1 MKKILAILFITMVIA
16 PLAVM
21 ADETQDL
28 PIEGKPPIIP
38 TIFSNKENACSI
50 EEPCE
55 NIQEDAAQ
63 ERVKVEKKKA
73 KK

>member
-50 EEPCE
+50 EELMMKME
-55 NIQEDAAQ
+55 EEQQ
-63 ERVKVEKKKA
+63 
-73 KK
+73 